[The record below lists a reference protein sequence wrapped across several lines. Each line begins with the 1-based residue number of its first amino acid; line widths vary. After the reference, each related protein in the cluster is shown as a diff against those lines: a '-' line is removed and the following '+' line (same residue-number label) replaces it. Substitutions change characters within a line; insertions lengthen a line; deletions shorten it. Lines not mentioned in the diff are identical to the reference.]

1 MKLLLRQ
8 RIFSWFDSFDI
19 YDEEDR
25 TVFTVEGQ
33 LSWGHRLEI
42 YDPTGAH
49 LGTVKERVLTFLPQ
63 FELYAGEQYL
73 GCIRKEFTFFRP
85 SFTLDFNGWSVDG
98 NWMEWGLRDS
108 RRRRTECGAD
118 LQGAPPLERHLCHRR
133 APAGLAL
140 AAVMIVLAI
149 DAEKCSRN

>member
-85 SFTLDFNGWSVDG
+85 SFTLTSMAGAWTATGWSGTTKSATAPDRVWRRSPRSSSIG
-98 NWMEWGLRDS
+98 ATPMSSTCAS
-108 RRRRTECGAD
+108 RTWPCGGD
-118 LQGAPPLERHLCHRR
+118 DC
-133 APAGLAL
+133 AGH
-140 AAVMIVLAI
+140 
-149 DAEKCSRN
+149 

>member
-42 YDPTGAH
+42 YEQTG
-49 LGTVKERVLTFLPQ
+49 
-63 FELYAGEQYL
+63 
-73 GCIRKEFTFFRP
+73 
-85 SFTLDFNGWSVDG
+85 D
-98 NWMEWGLRDS
+98 GLRPLYQAGDRIVS
-108 RRRRTECGAD
+108 RDG
-118 LQGAPPLERHLCHRR
+118 
-133 APAGLAL
+133 
-140 AAVMIVLAI
+140 AAV
-149 DAEKCSRN
+149 